1 MVFTISA
8 RSTSGRAS
16 ADFLHRGL
24 TGVAHHR
31 TASVPLPAPFGD
43 RRCLGFAE
51 ADAGWLGRLAAGRPV
66 RTYVCFAEA
75 AAHRAMLA
83 LNDARVIAGL
93 PRTLLRAAAGGGGEA
108 SREPV
113 AHWVGVRRDGA
124 VLAARTLEG
133 AGDFRLAAATGVAF
147 AGAVLGHAHAAG
159 VRNPEDVLTLDRID
173 DMLRAAGARVVDRGP
188 CVAVGIRSTGG

>member
-1 MVFTISA
+1 VRIPA
-8 RSTSGRAS
+8 HPGR
-16 ADFLHRGL
+16 
-24 TGVAHHR
+24 
-31 TASVPLPAPFGD
+31 VPRNDPAP
-43 RRCLGFAE
+43 
-51 ADAGWLGRLAAGRPV
+51 AAITGLMHARPHPARA
-66 RTYVCFAEA
+66 RTN
-75 AAHRAMLA
+75 H
-83 LNDARVIAGL
+83 
-93 PRTLLRAAAGGGGEA
+93 LRAAASGGGGEA